1 MGPAEII
8 LILIIA
14 LIVFGPGKL
23 PEIGSALG
31 RSIREFR
38 KASSELT
45 QELSKTMEVSESE
58 TKEKAGVS
66 CPKCGATNQP
76 GNKFCGQCGAEL

>member
-1 MGPAEII
+1 
-8 LILIIA
+8 
-14 LIVFGPGKL
+14 
-23 PEIGSALG
+23 
-31 RSIREFR
+31 
-38 KASSELT
+38 
-45 QELSKTMEVSESE
+45 MEVSESE